1 MSSRIHGDGRMS
13 VRLFAGVWLG
23 QFASVSMGLFAGC
36 VTDGQEPPRL
46 PEGAEAVSL
55 LGDTLYAGE
64 LPADVLAERTRE
76 LARARAAYEAGPD
89 DADAIIWLGRRTAY
103 LSRYREAIEIYTEGI
118 AKHPRDPRMYRH
130 RGHRFISTRQ
140 LDRALDDLQRAAEL
154 IAGTGDEIEPD
165 GQPNARNIPTS
176 TLHSNIWYHLGLARY
191 LQGDFQGALAAY
203 RMCMEVSRNPD
214 MLVATSHWLY
224 MTLRRL
230 EADAGAAGVLEPI
243 HPDLDVIEN
252 DGYHRLLLMYKG
264 ELDPESLWGDEGDAL
279 GDATVGY
286 GIGNWHLYNGRAEE
300 AEQVFRR
307 VLDTGSWAS
316 FGYLAAEAELNRLGR
331 RAMEPEAASS
341 DRQVGD

>member
-1 MSSRIHGDGRMS
+1 MHSTTSHTAATALRFSRSGWGS
-13 VRLFAGVWLG
+13 VGLLVGLC
-23 QFASVSMGLFAGC
+23 MGLFAGC
-36 VTDGQEPPRL
+36 VSDGQDLPRL

-64 LPADVLAERTRE
+64 LPADVLDERTQQ
-76 LARARAAYEAGPD
+76 LAAARAAYEADPD

-103 LSRYREAIEIYTEGI
+103 LSHYREAIEIYTEGI
-118 AKHPRDPRMYRH
+118 AKHPDDPRMYRH

-140 LDRALDDLQRAAEL
+140 LDRAIDDFQRAAEL
-154 IAGTGDEIEPD
+154 IAGDDDEIEPD

-176 TLHSNIWYHLGLARY
+176 TLQSNIWYHLGLARY
-191 LQGDFQGALAAY
+191 LQGDFEGALGAY

-230 EADAGAAGVLEPI
+230 EADAGAADVLEPI
-243 HPDLDVIEN
+243 RADLDVIEN
-252 DGYHRLLLMYKG
+252 HSYHRLLLMYKG
-264 ELDPESLWGDEGDAL
+264 ELEPEGLWGSEADAL

-286 GIGNWHLYNGRAEE
+286 GIGNWHLYSGRPEE

-307 VLDTGSWAS
+307 VLETGSWAS
-316 FGYLAAEAELNRLGR
+316 FGYLAAEAELSRLG
-331 RAMEPEAASS
+331 
-341 DRQVGD
+341 G